1 MWVLMLIGVIA
12 SSDVPP
18 QKILSFDT
26 YDECLEAEMQDHV
39 YDNVVYVIQYRCQ
52 KFQCVYDGPEIGSTG
67 LLRVNEIT
75 GRR

>member
-26 YDECLEAEMQDHV
+26 YDECLVAEMQDHV
-39 YDNVVYVIQYRCQ
+39 YDNVVYVVQYRCQ
-52 KFQCVYDGPEIGSTG
+52 KF
-67 LLRVNEIT
+67 
-75 GRR
+75 